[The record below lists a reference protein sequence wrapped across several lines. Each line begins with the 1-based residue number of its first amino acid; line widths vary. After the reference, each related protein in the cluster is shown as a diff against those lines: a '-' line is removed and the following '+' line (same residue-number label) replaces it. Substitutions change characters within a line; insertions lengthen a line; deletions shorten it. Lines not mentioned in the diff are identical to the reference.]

1 MESPRCCARSP
12 RRFLAAM
19 RDGSAIA
26 VVTMTLFLPAC
37 TGGASDAELAQARAE
52 GSRAQSQLQE
62 AQQQQDSQA
71 SLATDVQKLKEET
84 ARAAEE
90 KAAAEKAAADQ
101 AAADKAA
108 ADNSAVAQTPC
119 GGVVSA
125 GPTTSCAFAIN
136 VANSYLRSGGGHTT
150 VDTYSPVTGQWY
162 MMTCTP
168 GVPTVCRGG
177 KAAVVYIR

>member
-1 MESPRCCARSP
+1 
-12 RRFLAAM
+12 M

-26 VVTMTLFLPAC
+26 VIAMALFLAAC

-52 GSRAQSQLQE
+52 GSRAQ
-62 AQQQQDSQA
+62 AQQQAAEQQHDSQA
-71 SLATDVQKLKEET
+71 SLATEVQKLKEE
-84 ARAAEE
+84 ASKAAEE
-90 KAAAEKAAADQ
+90 KAAAEKAAADK

-108 ADNSAVAQTPC
+108 ADKAAADSAAADSAAAAQTPC

-136 VANSYLRSGGGHTT
+136 VANSYLRSGGGYTM
-150 VDTYSPVTGQWY
+150 VDAYSPVTGQWY
-162 MMTCTP
+162 TMTCTP

-177 KAAVVYIR
+177 TAAVVYIR